1 MKNFINQYS
10 GRCLTKLQVRLEDLD
25 KQRGRVRA
33 EVEMWQMRN
42 EEMETRLYMATKKMW
57 SLKQIAKEQQKQ
69 LKR

>member
-57 SLKQIAKEQQKQ
+57 SLKQIAVE
-69 LKR
+69 